1 MSYGLFVGGFAPL
14 ENFSLIWR
22 RHHCRWRAAN
32 LTYARHSLFL
42 SSEGFLTCHHY
53 CDMGNPEWS
62 SPMTLDTYTY
72 YRSFSSVAVT
82 TCFYDL
88 GLSRLGFEQPNCCMQ
103 GERSNRLCHPSG
115 PKKKKYSLRNEL
127 KSRSPIYFVKIRT
140 PVFME
145 WIPRHR
151 DV

>member
-1 MSYGLFVGGFAPL
+1 
-14 ENFSLIWR
+14 
-22 RHHCRWRAAN
+22 
-32 LTYARHSLFL
+32 
-42 SSEGFLTCHHY
+42 
-53 CDMGNPEWS
+53 MGNPEWS
-62 SPMTLDTYTY
+62 SPMTRDAQTY
-72 YRSFSSVAVT
+72 YPAFSSVAVT

-145 WIPRHR
+145 
-151 DV
+151 